1 MQYQIQGQPY
11 PVAVLT
17 LQPEESVLC
26 QKGAMSWMTPNM
38 EMATKGGGLGKM
50 FSRALTG
57 EAMFQNQYT
66 AKGGTGMIAFS
77 SALPGEIMPV
87 AITPER
93 PIVAQKSAFLA
104 SEAGVSFELYFQKKI
119 AGGFFGGE
127 GFIMQKF
134 SGNGMLFLEI
144 DGSTMAYDLAA
155 GQSLLVD
162 TGNLAAME
170 ATCAPLTCRRSRASA
185 TSCWAARGCS
195 TPGSPAPDASG
206 SRPCPSPTWRALWH
220 GSCRRRSNGS
230 SPQISRKNTTAAPED
245 FPFRCGCFY
254 RSCIPY
260 LSLSIYFQQPLR

>member
-155 GQSLLVD
+155 
-162 TGNLAAME
+162 ME
-170 ATCAPLTCRRSRASA
+170 ATCSIDVQSA

-220 GSCRRRSNGS
+220 GSCHRRNNGS

-245 FPFRCGCFY
+245 LPFRCGCFY
-254 RSCIPY
+254 RS
-260 LSLSIYFQQPLR
+260 

>member
-170 ATCAPLTCRRSRASA
+170 ATCSIDVQTVKGIGNVLLGGEGLFNTRV
-185 TSCWAARGCS
+185 TG
-195 TPGSPAPDASG
+195 PG
-206 SRPCPSPTWRALWH
+206 PCPSPTWRALWH

-245 FPFRCGCFY
+245 LPFRCGCFY
-254 RSCIPY
+254 RS
-260 LSLSIYFQQPLR
+260 

>member
-144 DGSTMAYDLAA
+144 NGSTMAYDLAA
-155 GQSLLVD
+155 
-162 TGNLAAME
+162 ME
-170 ATCAPLTCRRSRASA
+170 ATCSIDVQTVKGIGNVLLGGEGLFNTRVTGPGRIWLQTMPISNMAGAM
-185 TSCWAARGCS
+185 ARVM
-195 TPGSPAPDASG
+195 
-206 SRPCPSPTWRALWH
+206 PS
-220 GSCRRRSNGS
+220 S
-230 SPQISRKNTTAAPED
+230 K
-245 FPFRCGCFY
+245 
-254 RSCIPY
+254 
-260 LSLSIYFQQPLR
+260 